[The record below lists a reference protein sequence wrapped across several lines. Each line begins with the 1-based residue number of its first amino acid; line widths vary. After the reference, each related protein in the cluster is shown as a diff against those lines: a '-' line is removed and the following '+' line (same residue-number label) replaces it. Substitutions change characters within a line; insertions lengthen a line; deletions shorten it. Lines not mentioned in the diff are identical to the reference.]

1 MTDETPWY
9 LKEYQKS
16 LKSRGRLLPLA
27 EMQLIKSQQ
36 MRNAFRDT
44 QHLHPSEL
52 SKKHWCPRASYYTIT
67 GEVKKE
73 ERLTFSRL
81 NVFEEGHAI
90 HHKWQT
96 LLWKAGVL
104 SGDWDCETC
113 DHTWAATAPNTCP
126 SCGGVRL
133 RYREV
138 PVHNA
143 EYRILGHSDGKV
155 VDKQGTALVEVK
167 SVGVGTVRFEK
178 PKLFA
183 DYSSGMLTIDGLWQN
198 IKQPFA
204 SHVRQGNLYLFCTGI
219 EEIVFIYEWKPTQE
233 VKEFTVRYNEEIVK
247 PILDGCKRVIECLSE
262 NVAPERPDWAESK
275 DCTGCKYCPYQKA
288 CWK

>member
-1 MTDETPWY
+1 MVDETPWY

-44 QHLHPSEL
+44 KHLHPSEL

-104 SGDWDCETC
+104 AGDWDCETC
-113 DHTWAATAPNTCP
+113 DHTWGATAPDTCP
-126 SCGGVRL
+126 SCGGVRI

-138 PVHNA
+138 PVHSA

-155 VDKQGTALVEVK
+155 VDKQGTALLEVK

-183 DYSSGMLTIDGLWQN
+183 DYANGTLNIDGLWQN

-247 PILDGCKRVIECLSE
+247 PILDGCKLVIECLSE

-275 DCTGCKYCPYQKA
+275 TCTGCKYCPYQKA